1 MSRYEKGTPPPSLPR
16 RDFTR
21 LLAAAGLS
29 MVALPVL
36 SRRTSAAENVN
47 FYTWSGYEVPELQKA
62 YIDKYGAPSQTTFF
76 GSQDEALQKIL
87 GGFNADISHPC
98 NSNLQRWREAGI
110 LQPVEVE
117 RLKNWPD
124 LWKPLRDLS
133 TGITEGKHWFV
144 PFDWGTASVLYRPDL
159 VDIKEESWS
168 LLFDERYKGRLSTY
182 DSLEGGVTT
191 AEIVAGVKDPFNP
204 TDEEIARTGE
214 LLRKQRDL
222 LRFYWSDPTTIE
234 QGLASGEL
242 VAAYAWPS
250 SAFNLQKQGVQIKYM
265 TPKEG
270 ILTWVCGFVMIK
282 NGPADAERKYD
293 LLDAL
298 ISPESGRYL
307 IEQLATG
314 HANSN
319 AFAMV
324 DKTTLANLGLSEP
337 ETYLENGIFFQPM
350 DEAKRQQLLDV
361 FEKVKAG
368 G

>member
-1 MSRYEKGTPPPSLPR
+1 MSRSERSVNPLSLPR

-21 LLAAAGLS
+21 LLTAFGVS
-29 MVALPVL
+29 MVTLPIVT
-36 SRRTSAAENVN
+36 RTTSAAENVN
-47 FYTWSGYEVPELQKA
+47 FFTWSGYEAPELQKA

-87 GGFNADISHPC
+87 SGFNPDISHPC

-110 LQPVEVE
+110 LQPIDVD

-124 LWKPLRDLS
+124 LWKPLRELK
-133 TGITEGKHWFV
+133 TGIANDKHWFI

-159 VDIKEESWS
+159 VDIKEESWN

-204 TDEEIARTGE
+204 TDEEIARTGDV
-214 LLRKQRDL
+214 LRKQRDL
-222 LRFYWSDPTTIE
+222 LRFYWSDPTMIE

-250 SAFNLQKQGVQIKYM
+250 SAANLQKQGVKIRYM
-265 TPKEG
+265 KPKEG

-298 ISPESGRYL
+298 ISPESGRFL
-307 IEQLATG
+307 IEQMATG
-314 HANSN
+314 HSN
-319 AFAMV
+319 RKAFETV
-324 DKTTLANLGLSEP
+324 DKKTLANLGLSEP
-337 ETYLENGIFFQPM
+337 EAYLKEGIFFQPM
-350 DEAKRQQLLDV
+350 EEAKRQRLLDI
-361 FEKVKAG
+361 FEAVKAG